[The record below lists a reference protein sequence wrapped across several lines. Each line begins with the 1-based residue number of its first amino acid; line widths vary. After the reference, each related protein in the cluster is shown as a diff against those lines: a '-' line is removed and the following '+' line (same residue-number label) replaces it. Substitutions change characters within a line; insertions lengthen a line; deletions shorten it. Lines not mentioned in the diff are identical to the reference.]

1 MSFWCPFLDPHLTTY
16 HSNIGVHILAM
27 LDLGMSRENQA
38 YKEKK
43 SFGLTCLIWCNSGKY
58 YYTDVWLFL
67 YFVGLLAAA
76 RASNFP

>member
-43 SFGLTCLIWCNSGKY
+43 KKKKNIIWFDMFDLVQQWKI
-58 YYTDVWLFL
+58 LL
-67 YFVGLLAAA
+67 Y
-76 RASNFP
+76 